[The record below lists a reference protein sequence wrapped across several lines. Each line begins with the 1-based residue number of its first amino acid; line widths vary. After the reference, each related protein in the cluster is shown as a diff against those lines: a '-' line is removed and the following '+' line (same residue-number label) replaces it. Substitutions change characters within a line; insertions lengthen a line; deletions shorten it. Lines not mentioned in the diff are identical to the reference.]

1 VPNFTAILIHEGND
15 ADDSEGCILVGRKR
29 ETDFI
34 GESKLA
40 LKGAAGQ
47 AGPDQGRRRGDRHH
61 HHVASRRRSPFPNLD
76 GYRRGIG
83 MVT

>member
-40 LKGAAGQ
+40 LKAPQDKLDRTKAAGEAIAITITSP
-47 AGPDQGRRRGDRHH
+47 AGVG
-61 HHVASRRRSPFPNLD
+61 VRSPTWTATAAASA
-76 GYRRGIG
+76 R
-83 MVT
+83 